1 VSLCEAD
8 VLSISCPLTSDT
20 HHLINAEWLSLM
32 KPGAFLINT
41 ACGPIVDQ
49 ASLTRAL
56 QEQRIAGAGLE
67 VFETEAP
74 AADEPLLALDNVIV
88 TPHAL
93 SWTDQCFAELGV
105 ACVRAV
111 HAVMRGSNPASVVN
125 PDVPTMKEIGVNV
138 GNYSL
143 FGSIVGPKGMPK
155 DVVAK
160 LEKACREAVNAPAFK
175 DFLEKQKLPFAYR
188 GAEDIG
194 GHLRASY
201 NKMGEVISTTGIK
214 IDRGNRCQ
222 APGESRLPCRH
233 FQANRRT
240 TAASPYLGASPLR

>member
-1 VSLCEAD
+1 
-8 VLSISCPLTSDT
+8 
-20 HHLINAEWLSLM
+20 
-32 KPGAFLINT
+32 
-41 ACGPIVDQ
+41 
-49 ASLTRAL
+49 
-56 QEQRIAGAGLE
+56 
-67 VFETEAP
+67 
-74 AADEPLLALDNVIV
+74 
-88 TPHAL
+88 
-93 SWTDQCFAELGV
+93 
-105 ACVRAV
+105 
-111 HAVMRGSNPASVVN
+111 
-125 PDVPTMKEIGVNV
+125 MKEIGVTV